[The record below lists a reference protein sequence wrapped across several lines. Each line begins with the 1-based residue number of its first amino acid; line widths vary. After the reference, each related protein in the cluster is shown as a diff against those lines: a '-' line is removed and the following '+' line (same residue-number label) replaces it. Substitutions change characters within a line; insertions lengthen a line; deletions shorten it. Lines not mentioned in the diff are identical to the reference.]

1 MNIFQY
7 FESEFNSIL
16 AQLVGQSLLPENV
29 DASRVV
35 FELPRDAAHGDL
47 ATNAAMILAKPAQK
61 SPRDL
66 ATVFAVEFEKIDG
79 VTGVEIAGPGF
90 INVSV
95 LPILWARQ
103 IDDIVKAGA
112 QYGQSQIGAGAHL
125 NVEFGDRIFT
135 MAHCQRAMIFTYTIT
150 SRLGVFLILKSNPGG
165 S

>member
-7 FESEFNSIL
+7 FESEFTSIL
-16 AQLVGQSLLPENV
+16 AQLVGQSLLPENL

-35 FELPRDAAHGDL
+35 FELPRDAAHGDI

-61 SPRDL
+61 SPLDL
-66 ATVFAVEFEKIDG
+66 ANLFAVEFRKIDG

-112 QYGQSQIGAGAHL
+112 QYGRSQIGAGAQSL
-125 NVEFGDRIFT
+125 VTQWLVLWNFVAG
-135 MAHCQRAMIFTYTIT
+135 M
-150 SRLGVFLILKSNPGG
+150 
-165 S
+165 